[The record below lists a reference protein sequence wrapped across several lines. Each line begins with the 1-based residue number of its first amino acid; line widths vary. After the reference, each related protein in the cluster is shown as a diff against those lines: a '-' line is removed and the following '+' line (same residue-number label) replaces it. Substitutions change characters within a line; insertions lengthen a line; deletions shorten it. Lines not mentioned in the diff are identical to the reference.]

1 MMEEIHSF
9 FSATHT
15 LSCRG
20 KLIDLS
26 APLVM
31 GVINVSPDSFYS
43 GSRFKMKYRIYRRAK
58 EILNQ
63 GGKIIDI
70 GACSTRPGSK
80 PVSDKEEIKRLS
92 KALAIV
98 RKHFPEAIVSVDT
111 FRASIAKRVVE
122 DFAVNIINDISAG
135 EMDKNMHETVAKL
148 NVPYI
153 VMHMKGTPQNMQND
167 PKYDDVVK
175 ELFSFFSNKI
185 NELNLLGINDI
196 LIDPGFGFGKSLEHN
211 YCILKNL
218 DSFRI
223 LNIPI
228 VVGLSRKSM
237 IYKPLE
243 LKPEN
248 ALNGTTILNT
258 IALLN
263 GAKILRVHDV
273 MEAVQAIKLVSL
285 TQIETIA
292 E

>member
-1 MMEEIHSF
+1 MEEIHSF
-9 FSATHT
+9 FSAKHT

-26 APLVM
+26 DPIVM

-43 GSRFKMKYRIYRRAK
+43 GSRYRMKYRIFKRAK
-58 EILNQ
+58 EVLYQ

-70 GACSTRPGSK
+70 GACSTRPRST
-80 PVSDKEEIKRLS
+80 PVSATEEIKRLS
-92 KALAIV
+92 KALAVV

-111 FRASIAKRVVE
+111 YRASIAKRVVD

-135 EMDKNMHETVAKL
+135 AMDKNMHETIAKL

-167 PKYDDVVK
+167 PKYDNVVK

-196 LIDPGFGFGKSLEHN
+196 LIDPGFGFGKTLEHN
-211 YCILKNL
+211 YSILKNL

-243 LKPEN
+243 QKPEN
-248 ALNGTTILNT
+248 ALNGTTVLNT

-273 MEAVQAIKLVSL
+273 KEAVEAIKMVSL
-285 TQIETIA
+285 THNQTITD
-292 E
+292 